1 VSRRESPLG
10 AMSVSTF
17 NSPGLRLWV
26 CGVFAFYHWT
36 SILGGLQSA
45 GSQSIEV
52 AWTLVSSMGEAS
64 GLLCRP
70 GWQCYLDFT
79 GTYCLDAIGRHR
91 PPCLLYIEFGA
102 ESKEFGAESQPPQ

>member
-1 VSRRESPLG
+1 MSRREPSG
-10 AMSVSTF
+10 SHECEHIQVT
-17 NSPGLRLWV
+17 GLEIMGPW
-26 CGVFAFYHWT
+26 GFPFYHWT

-70 GWQCYLDFT
+70 GWQCHLDFT
-79 GTYCLDAIGRHR
+79 GTSCLDAIGRHR